1 MNTQFHPLV
10 WQWFHDRFGNPTAAQ
25 EAGWRHISQADDT
38 LIAAPTGSGKTLAAF
53 LWSIDRLV
61 RRGVTGRL
69 DNKISVVYISPL
81 KALANDI
88 QINLQ
93 QPLSE
98 IMGLAQKKGILLPE
112 IRAAVRSGD
121 TPTRERQLMTRHPPH
136 ILITTPESLY
146 ILLTAKRSRQILKTA
161 ETVIVDEIHAVAG
174 DKRGAHLAL
183 SLERLDALAGHR
195 LQRVGLSATQK
206 PIEEIA
212 RLLVGNDRIQ
222 PDGKTACTIVDV
234 GHKRDLD
241 LSIELPDQEL
251 GPIASHELWADV
263 YENIAAQVR
272 SHRTTLVFVNTRRLV
287 ERVSHQLSSRLGEG
301 KVAAHHGSLSRKTRL
316 EAEQKLK
323 AGEVPV
329 VVATASLELGIDIGH
344 VDLVCHLGLLCALV
358 WGMRPATVATICCA
372 RTSMG
377 LSGIFT

>member
-1 MNTQFHPLV
+1 LNTQFHPLV

-146 ILLTAKRSRQILKTA
+146 ILLTAKRSRQILMRPP
-161 ETVIVDEIHAVAG
+161 
-174 DKRGAHLAL
+174 RGVWRT
-183 SLERLDALAGHR
+183 SCIPPDSSKNR
-195 LQRVGLSATQK
+195 SATMQS
-206 PIEEIA
+206 
-212 RLLVGNDRIQ
+212 LVGTQ
-222 PDGKTACTIVDV
+222 PSTAC
-234 GHKRDLD
+234 
-241 LSIELPDQEL
+241 
-251 GPIASHELWADV
+251 
-263 YENIAAQVR
+263 
-272 SHRTTLVFVNTRRLV
+272 
-287 ERVSHQLSSRLGEG
+287 VSR
-301 KVAAHHGSLSRKTRL
+301 
-316 EAEQKLK
+316 
-323 AGEVPV
+323 
-329 VVATASLELGIDIGH
+329 I
-344 VDLVCHLGLLCALV
+344 
-358 WGMRPATVATICCA
+358 
-372 RTSMG
+372 
-377 LSGIFT
+377 